1 MPNPFKI
8 PFSGRSKAVNINRGP
23 YSMKMEDGENAEIT
37 MYGEVV
43 ETHPTRWWTGE
54 PLEGDFIAQD
64 DFLRDLNSLANAKS
78 LTIRM
83 NSVGGDSLVGMVIH
97 NRLRELSAKGM
108 HLICI
113 VDGAAMSAASVIMS
127 ACDEVRINPA
137 SLVMIHRCWG
147 YMWGGYNADDLRKNA
162 EMFDAYDRA
171 AVTTYQRKTKLA
183 QTDLLRMMSETTWL
197 TGAEAVEKGFADM
210 LIEDAEPLN
219 IAASADGRSLFVRGR
234 AFHLTPGMFAPD
246 TIPTVTSEAA
256 APVEANTN
264 QPAQTGGQNGGN
276 TMANTLE
283 ELRAENP
290 ALVEALMAEAKAA
303 VSASGT
309 AAPIPAPTVTPA
321 PAPQSNGGDD
331 LAQAERKRIQ
341 EIDALA
347 GLFDA
352 ETINAAKYGD
362 HPCTAQEMVYQA
374 AQKASQQ
381 GRKFLAALEADTAAS
396 GVQDVVAANGAGSD
410 VAGGTGGP
418 DSPQAVVAQAQ
429 ADAKAFN
436 ERKKEVR

>member
-303 VSASGT
+303 VSASG
-309 AAPIPAPTVTPA
+309 AAVPAPAVPPA
-321 PAPQSNGGDD
+321 SAPQSNSGDN

-381 GRKFLAALEADTAAS
+381 GRKFLAMLEADTAAS
-396 GVQDVVAANGAGSD
+396 GVQDVGAANGAGSD
-410 VAGGTGGP
+410 GAGGTGGP
-418 DSPQAVVAQAQ
+418 DSPQAIVAQAQ

>member
-43 ETHPTRWWTGE
+43 ETHPTHWWTGE

-303 VSASGT
+303 VSASG
-309 AAPIPAPTVTPA
+309 AAVPAPAVPPA
-321 PAPQSNGGDD
+321 SAPQSNSGDN

-381 GRKFLAALEADTAAS
+381 GRKFLAMLEADTAAS
-396 GVQDVVAANGAGSD
+396 GVQDVGAANGAGSD
-410 VAGGTGGP
+410 GAGGTGGP
-418 DSPQAVVAQAQ
+418 DSPQAIVAQAQ